1 MGTSDGGDEISN
13 SQLHTF
19 FPEEKEKFQEEKSF
33 EIEIF
38 VD

>member
-1 MGTSDGGDEISN
+1 MGDIGWRDEISN

-33 EIEIF
+33 EIGIF